1 MTPSAAAAVAS
12 FEKSAQPTP
21 PPPPA
26 TIPETGLHPDT
37 LSQLLLKTLV
47 AGEATG
53 TALAEKFRLPYSV
66 LDALVQ
72 HARVEKLVEVRGAS
86 GTGTA
91 GYRYILTD
99 LGRERAMQYLDV
111 NRYVGPAP
119 VSLAQYTAYVRACMA
134 ARPYVDRDRL
144 ATGFD
149 QLVVNKSMFEVVVD
163 AKRPI
168 AS

>member
-72 HARVEKLVEVRGAS
+72 HARVEKLVEVRG
-86 GTGTA
+86 GVGHRA
-91 GYRYILTD
+91 GGL
-99 LGRERAMQYLDV
+99 LDTP
-111 NRYVGPAP
+111 G
-119 VSLAQYTAYVRACMA
+119 
-134 ARPYVDRDRL
+134 
-144 ATGFD
+144 D
-149 QLVVNKSMFEVVVD
+149 QLVGDHLDGQHSGSHTLGAQRSDQPDGVAPALPGWQPVPERL
-163 AKRPI
+163 RP
-168 AS
+168 